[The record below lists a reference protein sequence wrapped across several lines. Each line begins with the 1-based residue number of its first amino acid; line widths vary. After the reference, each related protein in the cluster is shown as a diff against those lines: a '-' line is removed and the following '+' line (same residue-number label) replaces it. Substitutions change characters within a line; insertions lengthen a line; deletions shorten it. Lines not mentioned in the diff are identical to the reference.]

1 MPPVNSSAW
10 LFLALFLAVAAM
22 DWVAVHLRSKR
33 LEYAAKPGCM
43 LFLIAAALVL
53 DPVDTS
59 ARVALVAALVLS
71 LVGDVF
77 LMLPGREQG
86 SSGPNLFVAGLAAF
100 LAAHVAYV
108 VGFGLEGIDLDGLV
122 RGLLPVGIIIA
133 TVGRSVVASVEA
145 SSEPEMAVP
154 VAAYVTV
161 ISTMVLFSF
170 GTGDLRT
177 ELGALLFALSDSL
190 IAWGRFRRPTPWGP
204 MAVIVTY
211 HLAQALLLLG
221 FT

>member
-1 MPPVNSSAW
+1 MNSSAW

-22 DWVAVHLRSKR
+22 NWVAVHLRNKR
-33 LEYAAKPGCM
+33 LEYVAKPGCM

-53 DPVDTS
+53 DPADTG
-59 ARVALVAALVLS
+59 ARVALVVALVLS

-77 LMLPGREQG
+77 LMLPGREQD

-100 LAAHVAYV
+100 LAAHIAYV
-108 VGFGLEGIDLDGLV
+108 IGFALEGIDLDGLV
-122 RGLLPVGIIIA
+122 LGLVPVALIIG
-133 TVGRSVVASVEA
+133 TVGRSVVASVE
-145 SSEPEMAVP
+145 SSTEPELAVP
-154 VAAYVTV
+154 VAAYVAV

-177 ELGALLFALSDSL
+177 EVGALLFALSDSL
-190 IAWGRFRRPTPWGP
+190 IAWGRFRKPQPWGP
-204 MAVIVTY
+204 IAVITTY